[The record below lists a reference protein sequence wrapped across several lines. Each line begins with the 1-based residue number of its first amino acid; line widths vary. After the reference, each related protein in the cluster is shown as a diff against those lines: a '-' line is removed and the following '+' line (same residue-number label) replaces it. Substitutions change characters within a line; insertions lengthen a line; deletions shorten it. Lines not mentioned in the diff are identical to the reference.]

1 MRKLFLTAI
10 AVCTIGAVIAPAA
23 TAATTV
29 GDDSRV
35 TRQRYVRHDGGTD
48 AAIEICNSTAPA
60 DYGNRTVNNEPFSVV
75 NPAGSGPRRR
85 RMERLLLGLDGA
97 RLLDRRR

>member
-29 GDDSRV
+29 GNDSRV

-75 NPAGSGPRRR
+75 NPQDPDLVVAGWNDYCSDWMG
-85 RMERLLLGLDGA
+85 LG
-97 RLLDRRR
+97 LLDRRR